1 MARLII
7 NRSDSRCGNCGKGA
21 SPHENAHLTILG
33 YAEHNSPGCGE
44 EWDSV
49 ESDYINMGKQMVEW
63 HFNITNLIGLP
74 VYDASPES
82 IGLFGGQTR
91 ENATLPSVSE
101 KDDDTIYEAEDLR
114 WLYR

>member
-7 NRSDSRCGNCGKGA
+7 NRSESRCGNCGLGA
-21 SPHENAHLTILG
+21 SPHENGHLTILG
-33 YAEHNSPGCGE
+33 YQDNGSPGCGE

-63 HFNITNLIGLP
+63 HFNMQNLIGLP
-74 VYDASPES
+74 VYDASPEP

-91 ENATLPSVSE
+91 ENATLPELRQDEDLTV
-101 KDDDTIYEAEDLR
+101 YEAEDLR
-114 WLYR
+114 